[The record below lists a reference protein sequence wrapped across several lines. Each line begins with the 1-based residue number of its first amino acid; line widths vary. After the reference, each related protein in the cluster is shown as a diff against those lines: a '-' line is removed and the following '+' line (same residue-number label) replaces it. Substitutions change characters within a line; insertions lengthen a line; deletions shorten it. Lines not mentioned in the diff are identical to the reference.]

1 MLAHVRKLARPN
13 VDIGPVVGKL
23 TSAEYVKLKAGLEQ
37 LQLEGLEKPIE
48 LPVEKAPAEA
58 LEKASSSSP
67 QGEKSGKAK
76 RKLTTH
82 ISDVTVDSDGLPQ
95 LFKSPDPKTM
105 KRPASALEKAGP
117 ALEKAGPAE
126 DLQLVSLQRPGSRLH
141 EAMGYGLKK
150 PKAKAN
156 AKAKAKAKAKANQ
169 KKPSAK
175 TLGKVK
181 AAATGLGK
189 DISGGR
195 EQRVSI
201 NQTNA
206 KKPERSY
213 LQGKYAG
220 GSKHL
225 IVEVTAKQSL
235 HYMAIIGQIRES
247 LEKDWITKPE
257 ALEMKTQLLNKYGS
271 WSQ

>member
-1 MLAHVRKLARPN
+1 M
-13 VDIGPVVGKL
+13 
-23 TSAEYVKLKAGLEQ
+23 
-37 LQLEGLEKPIE
+37 
-48 LPVEKAPAEA
+48 
-58 LEKASSSSP
+58 EKASSSSP

-95 LFKSPDPKTM
+95 LFKSPGPKTM

-126 DLQLVSLQRPGSRLH
+126 DLQLVSLRRPGSRLH
-141 EAMGYGLKK
+141 EAMGYGLEK
-150 PKAKAN
+150 P
-156 AKAKAKAKAKANQ
+156 KAKAKAKANQ

-195 EQRVSI
+195 EQWVSI

-225 IVEVTAKQSL
+225 IVEVTAKQSP
-235 HYMAIIGQIRES
+235 HYMAIIGGS

-257 ALEMKTQLLNKYGS
+257 ALEMKAQLLNKYSS